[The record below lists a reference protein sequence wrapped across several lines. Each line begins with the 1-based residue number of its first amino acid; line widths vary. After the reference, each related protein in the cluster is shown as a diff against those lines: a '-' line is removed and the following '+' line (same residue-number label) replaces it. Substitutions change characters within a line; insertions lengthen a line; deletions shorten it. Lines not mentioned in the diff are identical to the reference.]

1 MLLTA
6 AMLSRIE
13 SYFAPQETALS
24 LRARRQEVIASNI
37 ANADTPQYK
46 ARDFDFRTA
55 YEAAVS
61 GKPADALKAT
71 DARHLQPKTQVDP
84 LSPELLYRNPY
95 QASIDGN
102 TVEMDT
108 EMREFADNAIRYQAA
123 ITFMQRRIEG
133 LRGAMQNQ

>member
-1 MLLTA
+1 
-6 AMLSRIE
+6 MLSKIDN
-13 SYFAPQETALS
+13 YFAAQESALS
-24 LRARRQEVIASNI
+24 LRARRQEVLASNI

-46 ARDFDFRTA
+46 ALDFDFRSA

-61 GKPADALKAT
+61 GKPTGTLKAT
-71 DARHLQPKTQVDP
+71 DARHLQPQSQIDP
-84 LSPELLYRNPY
+84 LSPQMLYRNPY

-123 ITFMQRRIEG
+123 ITFMQRRVEG
-133 LRGAMQNQ
+133 LRNAMQSQ